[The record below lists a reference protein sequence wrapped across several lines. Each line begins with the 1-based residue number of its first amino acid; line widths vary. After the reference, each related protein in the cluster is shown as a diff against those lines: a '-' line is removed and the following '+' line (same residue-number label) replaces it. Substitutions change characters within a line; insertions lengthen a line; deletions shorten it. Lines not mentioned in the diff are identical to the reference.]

1 MGTEIHAEDAVDS
14 EETGEEE
21 ISETVVDNSTTIITT
36 TTTTTTMEIIKV
48 KTISSRRGLI
58 IRNHLNDKIMD
69 RSMVTD
75 ATILLLL
82 LSDKHHFKLHQ
93 LKEISK

>member
-21 ISETVVDNSTTIITT
+21 ISETVVDNLITII

-48 KTISSRRGLI
+48 KTISSRRGRI
-58 IRNHLNDKIMD
+58 IRNHLNGKIMD

-75 ATILLLL
+75 ATILLRL

-93 LKEISK
+93 HREISK

>member
-1 MGTEIHAEDAVDS
+1 MGTEIHAKDAVDS

-21 ISETVVDNSTTIITT
+21 ISETVVDNSTT
-36 TTTTTTMEIIKV
+36 TTTTTMEIIKV
-48 KTISSRRGLI
+48 KTISSRRGRI
-58 IRNHLNDKIMD
+58 IRNHLNDKITD

-93 LKEISK
+93 HREISK

>member
-1 MGTEIHAEDAVDS
+1 MGTETNAEDAEDS

-21 ISETVVDNSTTIITT
+21 ISETVVDNSTIIIT

-48 KTISSRRGLI
+48 KTISSRRGRI
-58 IRNHLNDKIMD
+58 IRNHLNDKITD

-93 LKEISK
+93 HREISK

>member
-1 MGTEIHAEDAVDS
+1 MGTETNAEDAEDS
-14 EETGEEE
+14 EEIGEEE
-21 ISETVVDNSTTIITT
+21 ISETVVDNSTIIIT

-48 KTISSRRGLI
+48 KTISSRRGRI

-75 ATILLLL
+75 ATILLRL